1 MTNRLRTAT
10 LVLLLL
16 APLLAYLSS
25 IRYQFVFD
33 DPDQIVNNAAV
44 HSWSSVPHF
53 FTCDV
58 WPHAT
63 PDEVRNFYRPVFLL
77 WLLGN
82 YRTRGLNLAWS
93 HLVSLGFTLLATL
106 TVFCLAR

>member
-53 FTCDV
+53 FTSDV

-63 PDEVRNFYRPVFLL
+63 PDEVGNFYRPVFLL
-77 WLLGN
+77 WLLVN
-82 YRTRGLNLAWS
+82 YKIGGLNLAWW
-93 HLVSLGFTLLATL
+93 HLVSIGLHLLATL
-106 TVFCLAR
+106 LVFLLVR